1 MPFSAPLLIF
11 YLFTYPTM
19 VPTYLCLDELFDA
32 HQKQC
37 VDAQIIAIKHFEAK
51 PLHREGFSLK
61 LLGL

>member
-1 MPFSAPLLIF
+1 
-11 YLFTYPTM
+11 M

-37 VDAQIIAIKHFEAK
+37 VDAQKIAIKHFEAK